1 MTIDINVVGVFVGH
15 NLIGIRSGCGVGKSY
30 TDIIKMHPPAQAG
43 SVSCSKMHVVHTCTL
58 VVMRHVLVCPSTS
71 QYLFGTTDESCCPV
85 QERGTNKPM
94 LRFQFDTLGTTW
106 VVFLNAPPQNKYQTI
121 DGDGQTDGDTRR
133 RRSTG
138 DEPSGRTTHDEDGRT
153 TVSATDERRMSGGR
167 RRWTS
172 INTCKQVKL

>member
-1 MTIDINVVGVFVGH
+1 MTIEINVVGVFVGH
-15 NLIGIRSGCGVGKSY
+15 NFIGIRSGCGVDKSY

-43 SVSCSKMHVVHTCTL
+43 SVSCSKMHVVHTCNL

-106 VVFLNAPPQNKYQTI
+106 FNFLNAPKTNIKQSTATGRRTATRGD
-121 DGDGQTDGDTRR
+121 DGRLATNRRDG
-133 RRSTG
+133 
-138 DEPSGRTTHDEDGRT
+138 PRTTRMG
-153 TVSATDERRMSGGR
+153 ARRY
-167 RRWTS
+167 
-172 INTCKQVKL
+172 